1 MLQLITP
8 QNSQDY
14 TADLAEMHRV
24 RFRVFK
30 GRLEWDVE
38 IDGDMERDKFD
49 ALGPVYIL
57 QRDSAGRVCGC
68 VRLLP
73 SSGPTMLQDVF
84 PALLAGDPMP
94 SDPAVWETSRFA
106 LDIPE
111 TCPKG
116 AGGIAVYTY
125 ELFAGIVEFSLSRGI
140 REIITV
146 TDAGVERILRR
157 ANWPLRRIGQSLRIG
172 DTLAVAGTVDISI
185 DVLNR
190 LRSRG
195 GLQGP
200 MLWTPAISDSQ
211 S

>member
-8 QNSQDY
+8 SHFQDC
-14 TADLAEMHRV
+14 ADDLAEMHRI

-49 ALGPVYIL
+49 ALGAVYIL

-73 SSGPTMLQDVF
+73 STGPTMLQDVF

-94 SDPAVWETSRFA
+94 NDPAVWETSRFA

-125 ELFAGIVEFSLSRGI
+125 ELFAGIVEFSLSHGI

-146 TDAGVERILRR
+146 TDARLERILRR
-157 ANWPLRRIGQSLRIG
+157 ANWPLKRLGQSLRIG
-172 DTLAVAGTVDISI
+172 DTLAVAGTVDISV

-200 MLWTPAISDSQ
+200 MLWTPAVSEPQ